1 MDRRENPFK
10 IEKGQNLDDNY
21 QGRKIEE
28 TKCGNQMIRNE
39 TKWLQRVIPIVY
51 VNLVIHQDGFRVRRI
66 VQV

>member
-51 VNLVIHQDGFRVRRI
+51 VNLVIHQDGFRVRRV